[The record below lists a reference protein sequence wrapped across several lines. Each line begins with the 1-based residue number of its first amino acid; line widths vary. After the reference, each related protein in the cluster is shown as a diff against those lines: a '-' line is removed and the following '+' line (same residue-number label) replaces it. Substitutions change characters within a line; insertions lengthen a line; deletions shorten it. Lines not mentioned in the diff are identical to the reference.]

1 MHCIV
6 TIYRS
11 ALCIFTISSA
21 LCIVTIIYN
30 SVLLLYIVVHCVL
43 CIVTIYSSA
52 LCTVVV
58 HCVLLLYIVVC
69 IVTIYRSALCIVTII
84 LYRSGSSANLEMA
97 VQLAGLDITP
107 KNQVCIIYSKFLAY
121 NYKDTVYHKNVFL
134 NRVLVIII
142 IATGYFV
149 YPLQFYIF

>member
-1 MHCIV
+1 MCIVTIYRNALCIV

-11 ALCIFTISSA
+11 AL
-21 LCIVTIIYN
+21 Y
-30 SVLLLYIVVHCVL
+30 
-43 CIVTIYSSA
+43 
-52 LCTVVV
+52 
-58 HCVLLLYIVVC
+58 

-134 NRVLVIII
+134 NRVLVLIII

-149 YPLQFYIF
+149 YPLQFYIFKM